1 MVQRAFSGG
10 VSSGNY
16 AGGAWLRDQVT
27 SRLAT
32 GEATVGPLRSLY
44 PPSAADNACR
54 RYFKDLLRGPP
65 LAAAAV
71 PFSIKRRVLPLR
83 YPAAQSIQTRS
94 RSLRA
99 SLPEGTG
106 ESCGSCTGQPTR
118 RGIEREWQGRE
129 GLLGGD
135 VFRGQMPAGR
145 SAGLSQLSLNSPSF
159 LAC

>member
-1 MVQRAFSGG
+1 MQAAPGSETRLHRA
-10 VSSGNY
+10 
-16 AGGAWLRDQVT
+16 LLQ
-27 SRLAT
+27 
-32 GEATVGPLRSLY
+32 GEATVGPLMSLY
-44 PPSAADNACR
+44 PPSAADNAFR

-65 LAAAAV
+65 LAAAAAA

-83 YPAAQSIQTRS
+83 YSAARSIQTGS
-94 RSLRA
+94 RRLRA
-99 SLPEGTG
+99 SLPKGTG
-106 ESCGSCTGQPTR
+106 EICGSCTGQPRR
-118 RGIEREWQGRE
+118 RGMEREWQGRA